1 MTNPTLT
8 EPGVKYFIGETLK
21 NCNKNKFEYNNTLLN
36 TSLFIIFFSILGIII
51 YFSYR
56 KKQHIEDK
64 EIENEKRQQYVL
76 NMVKSYNDR
85 QIKKHGDQITDLP
98 KFESEFEITM
108 KKFL

>member
-1 MTNPTLT
+1 MPNLT
-8 EPGVKYFIGETLK
+8 EPGVKYFMKETLK

-36 TSLFIIFFSILGIII
+36 TGLFVLFFSILAIVI

-56 KKQHIEDK
+56 KKQDVIDK
-64 EIENEKRQQYVL
+64 EIENEKRQHYVL
-76 NMVKSYNDR
+76 NMVKNMNNR
-85 QIKKHGDQITDLP
+85 ELQKHGDNITDLP

>member
-1 MTNPTLT
+1 MSRPSLT
-8 EPGVKYFIGETLK
+8 EPGVKYFVGETLK
-21 NCNKNKFEYNNTLLN
+21 GCSKHKFEYNNTLLN
-36 TSLFIIFFSILGIII
+36 TMLFILFCLILGVVI

-56 KKQHIEDK
+56 KKQDETDK
-64 EIENEKRQQYVL
+64 EIENEKRQHYVL

-85 QIKKHGDQITDLP
+85 QLKKHGDQITDLP

>member
-1 MTNPTLT
+1 MPNLT
-8 EPGVKYFIGETLK
+8 EPGVKYFMKETLK

-36 TSLFIIFFSILGIII
+36 TGLFVLFFSILAIVI

-56 KKQHIEDK
+56 KKQDVINK
-64 EIENEKRQQYVL
+64 EIENEKRQHYVL
-76 NMVKSYNDR
+76 NMVKNMNNR
-85 QIKKHGDQITDLP
+85 ELQKHGDNITDLP

>member
-1 MTNPTLT
+1 MTNPNLT

-21 NCNKNKFEYNNTLLN
+21 NCSKHKFEYNNTLLN

-56 KKQHIEDK
+56 KKKDIEDK

-85 QIKKHGDQITDLP
+85 QLKKHGDQITDLP